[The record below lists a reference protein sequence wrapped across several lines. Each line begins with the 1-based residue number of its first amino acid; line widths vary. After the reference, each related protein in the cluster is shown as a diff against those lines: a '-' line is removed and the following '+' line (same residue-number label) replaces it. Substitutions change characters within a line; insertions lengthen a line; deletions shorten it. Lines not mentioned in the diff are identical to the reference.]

1 MCINTLDDILEK
13 IQKYH
18 PKYIDLD
25 LKRINRILEDLGN
38 PHHSLPPTIHIA
50 GTNGKG
56 STVSFLRSMLR
67 ESGLIVHSYTSPH
80 LVKFNERIRIKD
92 KIISNK
98 FLLEVLSETD
108 KINNNQ
114 EDEPTKLGKYLR
126 RSSID
131 EIPQFFNILKND
143 MSIVGPRP
151 LPINI
156 EDKIPNEL
164 KQIRRLI
171 KPGITGYSQILFGKK
186 KRYWDEKIQQ
196 DISYVKNKSFF
207 KYIYFL

>member
-1 MCINTLDDILEK
+1 MFSTIL
-13 IQKYH
+13 
-18 PKYIDLD
+18 
-25 LKRINRILEDLGN
+25 
-38 PHHSLPPTIHIA
+38 
-50 GTNGKG
+50 
-56 STVSFLRSMLR
+56 
-67 ESGLIVHSYTSPH
+67 
-80 LVKFNERIRIKD
+80 IRFFD
-92 KIISNK
+92 FIISLIFIICFLPFFLIISLLIIIFDVLPIFYISKRVGVYGNAFTMYK
-98 FLLEVLSETD
+98 FRTMKN

-207 KYIYFL
+207 KYIYIIILTFPTIIKRFRFNNKGRTL